1 MTENTRCLAG
11 RRIVVTG
18 AASGI
23 GKAVAELF
31 RQEGAALAL
40 LDLDGAGAEATLGE
54 GEGLGIGLDI
64 TDAAE
69 VEQSIDRAAEA
80 LGGIDGVVNAA
91 GIMLTGKLL
100 EMPAEAWRK
109 QIDVNLNG
117 TYLVIR
123 ACLPFLQRET
133 GATVVNIASAQGLLP
148 NAPGL
153 SSYAASKGAVVA
165 LSRSLAAELAPG
177 IRVNSVCPG
186 LVDTPMGA
194 PYLGNT
200 GNYALGR
207 PADPAEIARS
217 ILWLTGPEASYVT
230 GAALAVD
237 GGRSFH

>member
-1 MTENTRCLAG
+1 MTEGKRLAG
-11 RRIVVTG
+11 RKIVITG

-31 RQEGAALAL
+31 MSEGASVGL
-40 LDLDGAGAEATLGE
+40 LDLDATGAAATLGE
-54 GEGLGIGLDI
+54 NSGASAGVDVTDERSVETAVGE
-64 TDAAE
+64 
-69 VEQSIDRAAEA
+69 VAEA
-80 LGGIDGVVNAA
+80 MGGIDGVVNAA

-100 EMPAEAWRK
+100 DMPVDAWRK
-109 QIDVNLNG
+109 QIDVNLDG

-123 ACLPFLQRET
+123 ACLPHLQKAEA
-133 GATVVNIASAQGLLP
+133 ATVVNIAAAQGLLP

-165 LSRSLAAELAPG
+165 VSRSLAAELAPA

-194 PYLGNT
+194 PYMQNS

-207 PADPAEIARS
+207 PADPTEIAES
-217 ILWLTGPEASYVT
+217 ILWLSSPASSYVT